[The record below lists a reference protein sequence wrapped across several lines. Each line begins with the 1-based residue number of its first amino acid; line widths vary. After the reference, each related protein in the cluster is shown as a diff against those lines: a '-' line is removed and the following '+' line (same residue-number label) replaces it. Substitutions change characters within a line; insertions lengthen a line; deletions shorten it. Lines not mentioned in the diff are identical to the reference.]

1 LGVAGRVWLRRGFS
15 PNADILTLV
24 AGGFCSVFRQPRS
37 DAFSAFTDKAG
48 WHFWAGGGCSQLSRP
63 PALNG
68 EKYSLVWEFYHKSVS
83 LL

>member
-15 PNADILTLV
+15 PHADILTLV
-24 AGGFCSVFRQPRS
+24 VGGFCSVFRQPRS

-48 WHFWAGGGCSQLSRP
+48 WQFWAGGGCSSIEPSARAQR
-63 PALNG
+63 